1 MGRASGGLDDSSR
14 QRPSRCRRLI
24 AAEHV
29 GIEIDLSG
37 PDDDAKLAVNGDG
50 LEDVRV
56 VANRGKYAAGLQ
68 QLSEIDLMYSAVA
81 EGQPKPT
88 FR

>member
-1 MGRASGGLDDSSR
+1 LV
-14 QRPSRCRRLI
+14 

-29 GIEIDLSG
+29 GIEIDLPWPEDG
-37 PDDDAKLAVNGDG
+37 AKLAVNGDG

-68 QLSEIDLMYSAVA
+68 QPSEIDLMDRAVA
-81 EGQPKPT
+81 EGEPKPML
-88 FR
+88 R